1 MAPGGQVPDFD
12 TVVLAGGVAARM
24 NGADKPGLDVGGDP
38 MLVLVARAAAAAG
51 TGKLIVVG
59 PERGGAVGRGLAE
72 VASSLPRGLI
82 TVREAPPAAGPV
94 SALRRGLE
102 MVSAPWL
109 ALLAADLPF
118 LTGRWVSALLDLAVG
133 SGQPGAM
140 LADDGGRPQWLAGCW
155 RTSQLRSAAAGSSGD
170 SLRGL
175 LRPLRA
181 ALLSAA
187 VDIRPP
193 WQDCDSPAE
202 LARARSAAPLNT
214 AAVTRNATTR
224 NGES

>member
-12 TVVLAGGVAARM
+12 TVVLAGGLAARM

-59 PERGGAVGRGLAE
+59 PERGGAVGRGMAE
-72 VASSLPRGLI
+72 VASSLPRGLV
-82 TVREAPPAAGPV
+82 TVREAPPGAGPV
-94 SALRRGLE
+94 PALRCGLA

-118 LTGRWVSALLDLAVG
+118 LTGRWVTALLDLAVA

-140 LADDGGRPQWLAGCW
+140 LADGGGRPQWLASCW
-155 RTSQLRSAAAGSSGD
+155 QTSRLHSAATGYSGD
-170 SLRGL
+170 SLGGL
-175 LRPLRA
+175 LSPLRA
-181 ALLSAA
+181 ALLPVAGD
-187 VDIRPP
+187 VQPP
-193 WQDCDSPAE
+193 WQDCDRPAE
-202 LARARSAAPLNT
+202 LARARAAAARKTT
-214 AAVTRNATTR
+214 AR